1 MKVFSFIIPAF
12 NLKPKCVM
20 LFPNKIS
27 QCLLLLFAG
36 MIASVFP
43 FFIVGS
49 DVPFYYSTIILFLIT
64 FGIPLLLNRIRR
76 HFINIDYSCNYIKI
90 IRENKTVH
98 LCIIS
103 YLILS
108 VIVKDIF
115 ITAGNECNVF
125 NLNVFLGAVVYG
137 PIIEELIFR
146 YTILSGLLER
156 YSMKYSI
163 LLSSS
168 LFALMHYNV
177 IDTMN
182 ENAYSIL
189 NAFILSVFIGSIF
202 VRSRNIV
209 YVILLHSLI
218 NIVFSFS

>member
-1 MKVFSFIIPAF
+1 
-12 NLKPKCVM
+12 M

-43 FFIVGS
+43 LFIVGS

-76 HFINIDYSCNYIKI
+76 RFVNIDYSCNYIKI

-103 YLILS
+103 YLVLS

-115 ITAGNECNVF
+115 ITAGNNVF
-125 NLNVFLGAVVYG
+125 NLNVFLGAVIYG

-156 YSMKYSI
+156 YSMKCSI

-177 IDTMN
+177 INTMN
-182 ENAYSIL
+182 ENAHSIL